1 LPNGLSTGSGHPA
14 GVSRMTQQ
22 KPAQQLSEAPTIHET
37 AKVKDSFI
45 GSWTSIGPNTK
56 IQESE
61 FGDYSYTAG
70 DAQIIYSK
78 VGKFCSIA
86 SHVRLNPGNHPMW
99 RVTQHHATYRRQS
112 YGFAATDDEEFFN
125 WRRDHKVVV
134 GHDVWIGHGAII
146 MPGVTIG
153 TGAVIGSGAV
163 VTKDVPPY
171 TIAVGVPAKPIKERF
186 PKEVA
191 GKLLEIAWWDWP
203 RELLEERIDELND
216 LELFLEKYANS

>member
-1 LPNGLSTGSGHPA
+1 MSNDSI
-14 GVSRMTQQ
+14 VTQTSQ
-22 KPAQQLSEAPTIHET
+22 AQTAQALSEAPAIHET
-37 AKVKDSFI
+37 AKLKDSFI
-45 GSWTSIGPNTK
+45 GVWTSIDPNTK

-99 RVTQHHATYRRQS
+99 RVTQHHSIYRRQS
-112 YGFAATDDEEFFN
+112 YGFGPADDEEFFN

-134 GHDVWIGHGAII
+134 GHDVWIGHGAIV
-146 MPGVTIG
+146 MPGLMIG

-171 TIAVGVPAKPIKERF
+171 TIAVGIPAKPIKERF

-191 GKLLEIAWWDWP
+191 AKLLEIAWWDWS
-203 RELLEERIDELND
+203 RELLEEQIDEFND
-216 LELFLEKYANS
+216 LEPFLEKYSKF